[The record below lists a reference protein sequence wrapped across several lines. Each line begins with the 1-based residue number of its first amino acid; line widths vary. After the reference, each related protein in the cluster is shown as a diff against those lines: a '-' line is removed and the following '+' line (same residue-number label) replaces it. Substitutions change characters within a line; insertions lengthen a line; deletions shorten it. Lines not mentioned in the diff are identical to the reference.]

1 MRVYLAATI
10 PLLAR
15 LEQDGELEPSEAFE
29 GYAVTPS
36 LREWY
41 AQEDEEELEYAA
53 LTAAARGS
61 LWLLA
66 ARPEAPRRRVVVVAD
81 VPDARVAVPG
91 DPQTQ
96 QDDPGVIEVTG
107 AVRLTDIASLHVDE
121 AAAEPTVTA
130 AIEALSAAAESDP
143 GGLAAVAAAEDYD
156 LLWYGA
162 QELGD
167 LI

>member
-15 LEQDGELEPSEAFE
+15 LRRDGELEPSE

-41 AQEDEEELEYAA
+41 AQDDEEELEYAA

-61 LWLLA
+61 LRLLA
-66 ARPEAPRRRVVVVAD
+66 GRPEAPRRRVVVVAD
-81 VPDARVAVPG
+81 VPDARVAVPVG
-91 DPQTQ
+91 PQAQ
-96 QDDPGVIEVTG
+96 QAEPGVIEVTG
-107 AVRLTDIASLHVDE
+107 PVRLADVASLHVDE

-130 AIEALSAAAESDP
+130 AIEALSTAEGDP
-143 GGLAAVAAAEDYD
+143 GTVAAVDAAEDYD
-156 LLWYGA
+156 LLWYGT